1 MKSKI
6 TYEEK
11 IKHLDEALTKAKN
24 ERNRALV
31 NKEFLENE
39 LAKLNQKAEELGVN
53 PEELEIKIIEI
64 RKEIDKLMG
73 ELEQLI
79 PEEFLKGVQ

>member
-24 ERNRALV
+24 ERNLALV

-39 LAKLNQKAEELGVN
+39 LAKLNRKAEELGVN
-53 PEELEIKIIEI
+53 PEELETKIVEI
-64 RKEIDKLMG
+64 RKEIDKLME
-73 ELEQLI
+73 ELEELI
-79 PEEFLKGVQ
+79 PEEFLKGV